1 MWKSFTSMFKGDK
14 PQHDLCQD
22 YCLHKKS
29 NMVECITLCDGA
41 SSGEHSDIGA
51 EFIANYVTEYFLSN
65 FDLLWNS
72 SYSELNTKLVELHQ
86 SAIVDLSEHVLQKGF
101 PPIYQGNLFVKSELY
116 KYGTTIQVCC
126 IKDDRML
133 FYKVGNGSA
142 VIIDGTELVLL
153 SGSSHEA
160 ETDHFTFA
168 STLDTI
174 MSSVFQKFDISQN
187 VKGVLLF
194 SDGVDFSD
202 GFYDSG
208 MITNKTMEFIN
219 SFLSVSSTDEA
230 ERFFNDYFEKLSQ
243 YSTNYA
249 HDDMSM
255 AMLLRK
261 DFSDKIIS
269 IASSKVDLRLQSLS
283 YSNEQSHNMCNSD
296 QIETGIK
303 ETTDSD
309 LLLEINRSF
318 SHLDDQ
324 TIDIAHSIN
333 ALKTAD
339 TDTRDYISEKIV
351 QKSERD
357 KNRFLLLMLIGAVS
371 VALSAAVIII
381 LLLGTFGNG

>member
-1 MWKSFTSMFKGDK
+1 MF
-14 PQHDLCQD
+14 
-22 YCLHKKS
+22 
-29 NMVECITLCDGA
+29 
-41 SSGEHSDIGA
+41 
-51 EFIANYVTEYFLSN
+51 TEYFLSN

-283 YSNEQSHNMCNSD
+283 YSNEQSHNMCNFD

-339 TDTRDYISEKIV
+339 TDTRDYISEIIV